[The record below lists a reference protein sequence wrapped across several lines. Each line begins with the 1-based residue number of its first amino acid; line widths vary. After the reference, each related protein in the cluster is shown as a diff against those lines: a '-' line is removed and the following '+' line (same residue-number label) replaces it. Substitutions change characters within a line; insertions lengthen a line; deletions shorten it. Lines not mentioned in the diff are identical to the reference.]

1 MNVTRYKWT
10 IEIEVCAAGVADGFD
25 ASECVKRNDGGP
37 SALCD
42 MGEAAKWFRFDE
54 ATVKVIAAP
63 DPKDIRP
70 EQGYDYLRRPAE
82 DPDAVWQVAPFDG
95 CETCNGD
102 GWIARLP
109 CHDSDHHPQ
118 YPDWNESK
126 HSTTGAMDKIPANN
140 NTYCA
145 SCHSPFQ
152 ADPDATQTHN
162 EGIAPGEGTVGD
174 NSMSTSQ
181 SSGS

>member
-1 MNVTRYKWT
+1 LNVTRYKWT

-102 GWIARLP
+102 GWIARQHTADP
-109 CHDSDHHPQ
+109 CHDSDHPRC
-118 YPDWNESK
+118 S
-126 HSTTGAMDKIPANN
+126 
-140 NTYCA
+140 A
-145 SCHSPFQ
+145 SCCGDPIPQ
-152 ADPDATQTHN
+152 AGIVAEMTIGADQSASTLHAWCGLDCLAASADAFVWAATELTQ
-162 EGIAPGEGTVGD
+162 D
-174 NSMSTSQ
+174 
-181 SSGS
+181 SGAQVFL